1 MQNVS
6 AKNKPCAVT
15 IVLYLSKLY
24 TTIASRNTILDI
36 IKQRDT
42 WDSNSPPYNCGE
54 TPMTTESP
62 LPWPHDS
69 VSIREIFALIDR
81 DNFQFL
87 QLCKTSAC
95 MLNRFTKQ
103 TLLVPNLYLAGF
115 TTKGSYLDR
124 CSTLP
129 NLFTIAQGQPPK
141 NIISVLE
148 HLDLNVVCLSSNHH
162 PQLLLQPTTI
172 AIL

>member
-54 TPMTTESP
+54 TPMTTESL

-69 VSIREIFALIDR
+69 VSIKEIFALIDR

-95 MLNRFTKQ
+95 MLNK
-103 TLLVPNLYLAGF
+103 LYLSQTYTQQALLRRDLIQIDAVLCLICLQQP
-115 TTKGSYLDR
+115 KVS
-124 CSTLP
+124 
-129 NLFTIAQGQPPK
+129 PPK
-141 NIISVLE
+141 TLSLS
-148 HLDLNVVCLSSNHH
+148 LN
-162 PQLLLQPTTI
+162 TWI
-172 AIL
+172 